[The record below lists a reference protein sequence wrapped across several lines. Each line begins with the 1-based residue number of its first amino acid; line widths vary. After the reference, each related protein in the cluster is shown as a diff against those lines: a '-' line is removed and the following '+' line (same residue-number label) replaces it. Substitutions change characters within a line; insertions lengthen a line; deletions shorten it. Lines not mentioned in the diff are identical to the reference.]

1 MATDSARLPGISVI
15 WAFLKL
21 TSHVVI
27 FACYPSRTKSSPKS
41 NCGAG
46 ETSFSNT
53 MSYVFCADGGNFQTL
68 PFKCHNVVLKI
79 TTETSVAGG
88 CATFPLKFLHGYK
101 GPYTFLKAAMVLVQS
116 SASRSSLPPL
126 FLTQRDAFISKHTYA
141 RQSLFILLYLILLSD
156 CSSHSTE
163 IISHVQTWKLGVTS
177 FPNKIKL
184 K

>member
-1 MATDSARLPGISVI
+1 MPSARDG
-15 WAFLKL
+15 
-21 TSHVVI
+21 
-27 FACYPSRTKSSPKS
+27 
-41 NCGAG
+41 G

-53 MSYVFCADGGNFQTL
+53 MSYVFCADSGNFQTL
-68 PFKCHNVVLKI
+68 PFKGHNFVLKI

-88 CATFPLKFLHGYK
+88 CATFPLKFLHGCHSQAHGYK
-101 GPYTFLKAAMVLVQS
+101 GPYTFLKAAMVLVQC

-141 RQSLFILLYLILLSD
+141 WQSLFILLYLILLSD